1 MELLVNIESIRRFFL
16 EPILHLGSS
25 QFSLWGIIV
34 FVLAIVML
42 FLVAGWIKRLLVE
55 KILLRYS
62 VEIGMSQ
69 SIGSIF
75 KYVMITLGLFIIVQ
89 STGLDLSALVLMF
102 GALGVG
108 IGFGLQNITN
118 DFISGLIIL
127 FSRPIKVGDR
137 VEVGDTIGDVVDISA
152 RATTINTN
160 DNITVIVP
168 NSAFISN
175 MVINWS
181 HNDRNIRFRIPVGVA
196 YKEDPELIRKLLL
209 EVANEHPGVL
219 QNPAP
224 GVIFDEYADSSLNFF
239 LLVWT
244 TKYINRP
251 AFLKSDLYFAIF
263 QKFKEHGVEIP
274 FPQRDLHLKSGF
286 EPVLSKQS

>member
-1 MELLVNIESIRRFFL
+1 MKFLVTIESLRSFFL
-16 EPILHLGSS
+16 EPILHIGSS
-25 QFSLWGIIV
+25 QFSLWSIIL
-34 FVLAIVML
+34 FILAIALL
-42 FLVAGWIKRLLVE
+42 FLVAGWIRRLLVE

-62 VEIGMSQ
+62 VEVGMSQ

-75 KYVMITLGLFIIVQ
+75 KYVIITLGLFIIVQ

-137 VEVGDTIGDVVDISA
+137 VEVGNTLGDVVEISA

-168 NSAFISN
+168 NSEFISN

-209 EVANEHPGVL
+209 EVASEHPGVL
-219 QNPAP
+219 QKPAP
-224 GVIFDEYADSSLNFF
+224 DVIFDEYADSSLNFF

-263 QKFKEHGVEIP
+263 QKFKKHGVEIP

-286 EPVLSKQS
+286 EPVLTKQS